1 MATQHEHPRPDR
13 TDYRLALA
21 IGVCGLAA
29 YVRTLAPDVL
39 YGDSAEFQTLAY
51 TLGVTHSTGYPIYL
65 LLARLLGFLP
75 IGSPAWRVNLFSAV
89 GAAVTLG
96 NVFLLARYLTR
107 SRIGALLGAVAL
119 GLSYTFWS
127 QAIIAEV
134 YTPALAVLST
144 ILLLLWHWHEA
155 PAARNRALLLAA
167 ALTGLGLGLHAFVV
181 LIAPTAVVFVILTL
195 AWERLHWPQWRQ
207 ALLAG
212 VAGVAIGVGV
222 FLIASLAID
231 LHNPPSSFIRVML
244 YPSRSIWG
252 LTPADLDSPFERL
265 WLTLA
270 GRQWQDAMF
279 PKDLDVAYEFVFYC
293 DRLIRSE
300 FSIPMLLCAM
310 LGVIVALHTRPQPG
324 ICWLVAF
331 VTILYFVLHYQPP
344 DKYIFYLPT
353 SLLIAVAT
361 GSGAGAVLEWAHLR
375 FLGRRKRRYLA
386 ALYVLAVAA
395 LFWMTVRPSWPA
407 RWQAL
412 RDGVAT
418 FVQED
423 YVYPVD
429 EPEEPRNLATLR
441 ITSLPE
447 NALVLSDWR
456 ALYTMLYLAHV
467 ERLRPDITI
476 LEASPHGA
484 EWDMVA
490 DSMIL
495 ELKDALQEGRPVFTH
510 HMYRNL
516 REHFRMQPVPGG
528 RWYRL
533 SLRQESTSAPHRPVP
548 LRAVEAES
556 IPLSGEWRFAVDP
569 GNVGERTGWFNA
581 DFDDSQW
588 TVVTVPHTWGVMPE
602 HADYDGLAWYRRT
615 FTLPSTAQDAHLRL
629 CFDAVFYLARVW
641 LNGQYLGEH
650 AGGYTPFEFDVSGLA
665 RPGIQNVLAVQVDNR
680 RAPDRI
686 PAVLGEG
693 WSFDWWNYGGIV
705 RDVSLALTSRAFIA
719 RRLIVARPHLVD
731 VDKADS
737 ATVTAT
743 VTIRNASTEALTG
756 TLTADVLDDATG
768 LSVLESPPQASLTLP
783 PGASTDVIL
792 TATVRQPKLWH
803 FDHPNLYRWSASLLS
818 GDGKLLHS
826 DEVTF
831 GIRLI
836 ELKDARFYLNGEP
849 MRLVGVTRH
858 ADSPWYGLAE
868 TTTIMAQDYDDLKT
882 LNMVF
887 SRPVHYPQHEFIL
900 DYCDRNGILLIPEV
914 PAWQLTARQMAD
926 ARMRE
931 LEKQQLREMILAGFN
946 HPSIWAWSVANEID
960 SQSEEGRA
968 FVRDMVAFVKQLDP
982 TRPVG
987 FASNRLGDHPTS
999 DATAAADFVMMNQYF
1014 GTWAGP
1020 KTNLSRALD
1029 AIHAAWPDKVVVIS
1043 EFGFEPR
1050 WNRWWGPPTG
1060 ELDPEQYYF
1069 IPEST
1074 PPDSEEADVQ
1084 RRKVITEQM
1093 EIFRS
1098 KPFIAAAIFWTYQ
1111 DYRTPTGFVMGLV
1124 DAERNRRGSWYL
1136 LREEY
1141 APVRIESV
1149 TFVPDSGDAR
1159 SAVIAL
1165 RTRGPVETDMP
1176 AYTLRGYFLRWAV
1189 TSPDG
1194 REAFSEGEVA
1204 LPVLEPGSKWSG
1216 QVDWSAPQG
1225 EHVFTVRVVRPTG
1238 FPVIERVYDAQ
1249 GKPVAKVVP

>member
-1 MATQHEHPRPDR
+1 MTTQPDTPQPDR
-13 TDYRLALA
+13 KDYRLALA
-21 IGVCGLAA
+21 IGVYGLAM

-51 TLGVTHSTGYPIYL
+51 TLGVTHSTGYSIYL

-89 GAAVTLG
+89 SAAVTLG
-96 NVFLLARYLTR
+96 NVFLLGRYLTR
-107 SRIGALLGAVAL
+107 SRIGALLGAFAL

-134 YTPALAVLST
+134 YTPALAVLSA
-144 ILLLLWHWHEA
+144 ILLLLWRWHEA

-167 ALTGLGLGLHAFVV
+167 ALTALGLGLHAFVV

-195 AWERLHWPQWRQ
+195 VLERVRWPQWRQ

-212 VAGVAIGVGV
+212 VAGVAIGVGI

-279 PKDLDVAYEFVFYC
+279 PKDLDIADEFVAYA
-293 DRLIRSE
+293 DRLISNE
-300 FSIPMLLCAM
+300 FSTLLLLCAM
-310 LGVIVALHTRPQPG
+310 LGVLVALHTRPKLG
-324 ICWLVAF
+324 VCWLVAF

-353 SLLIAVAT
+353 SLLIAVAI
-361 GSGAGAVLEWAHLR
+361 GSGAGSVLEWVHR
-375 FLGRRKRRYLA
+375 HVLGRRKRRYLA
-386 ALYVLAVAA
+386 VLYLLAAA
-395 LFWMTVRPSWPA
+395 LLLWMTLQPSWAA

-412 RDGVAT
+412 RDGVAG
-418 FVQED
+418 FVED
-423 YVYPVD
+423 EYVYPVD
-429 EPEEPRNLATLR
+429 DPQEPRLVATR
-441 ITSLPE
+441 KVTSLPE
-447 NALVLSDWR
+447 NALAISEWR

-484 EWDMVA
+484 EWNMVA
-490 DSMIL
+490 DSMIQEL
-495 ELKDALQEGRPVFTH
+495 ESALREGRPVFTNQV
-510 HMYRNL
+510 YKNL
-516 REHFRMQPVPGG
+516 REHFRVHPAAGG
-528 RWYRL
+528 GWYRL
-533 SLRQESTSAPHRPVP
+533 SLRETGPAPAQPAPIFAVP
-548 LRAVEAES
+548 AES

-569 GNVGERTGWFNA
+569 DDTGERAGWFRA
-581 DFDDSQW
+581 DFDDSRW
-588 TVVTVPHTWGVMPE
+588 TVVTVPHTWGVMPDY
-602 HADYDGLAWYRRT
+602 ADYDGIAWYRRT
-615 FTLPSTAQDAHLRL
+615 FTLPYTAQYAHLRL
-629 CFDAVFYLARVW
+629 HFNAVFYLARVW

-650 AGGYTPFEFDVSGLA
+650 AGGYTPFEFDISGLK
-665 RPGIQNVLAVQVDNR
+665 PGIRNVLAVQVDNR

-705 RDVSLALTSRAFIA
+705 RDVSLEMTSRAFIV
-719 RRLIVARPHLVD
+719 RQLIVARPHLVG
-731 VDKADS
+731 VAQADT
-737 ATVTAT
+737 ATITTTVTL
-743 VTIRNASTEALTG
+743 RNASGETLTG
-756 TLTADVLDDATG
+756 TLTADVLNEATG
-768 LSVLESPPQASLTLP
+768 LSVLASRPVKSLRVS
-783 PGASTDVIL
+783 PGASTDVVL
-792 TATVRQPKLWH
+792 TATVMQPKLWH
-803 FDHPNLYRWSASLLS
+803 FDHPHLYRWSTALRDA
-818 GDGKLLHS
+818 GGALLHS
-826 DEVTF
+826 DAVTF

-836 ELKDARFYLNGEP
+836 VLKDARFYLNGEP
-849 MRLVGVTRH
+849 VRLVGLTRH

-926 ARMRE
+926 AQMRA
-931 LEKQQLREMILAGFN
+931 LEQQQLREMILAGFN

-968 FVRDMVAFVKQLDP
+968 FVRDMVAFVKRLDP

-987 FASNRLGDHPTS
+987 FASNRLGDRPKS

-1020 KTNLSRALD
+1020 KTNLGQVLD
-1029 AIHAAWPDKVVVIS
+1029 AIHAAWPDKVVIIS

-1050 WNRWWGPPTG
+1050 WNRWWGPPTS

-1069 IPEST
+1069 IPDGT
-1074 PPDSEEADVQ
+1074 PPDSEKADAQ
-1084 RRKVITEQM
+1084 RRKVIAEQM
-1093 EIFRS
+1093 EVFRS

-1111 DYRTPTGFVMGLV
+1111 DYRTPTGFMMGVV
-1124 DAERNRRGSWYL
+1124 DAQRNRRGSWHL

-1141 APVRIESV
+1141 APGRIESV
-1149 TFVPDSGDAR
+1149 AFTPASADTRSGNNTL
-1159 SAVIAL
+1159 S
-1165 RTRGPVETDMP
+1165 TRGPVEADVP
-1176 AYTLRGYFLRWAV
+1176 AYTLRGYLLRWAV

-1194 REAFSEGEVA
+1194 ETVFSEGEVP
-1204 LPVLEPGSKWSG
+1204 LPVLEPGSEWSG
-1216 QVDWSAPQG
+1216 RVDWTVPQA
-1225 EHVFTVRVVRPTG
+1225 EHVFTVRIVRPTG
-1238 FPVIERVYDAQ
+1238 FTVIERTYR
-1249 GKPVAKVVP
+1249 